1 MTSPSSPRLRVLLA
15 DDHVVLRQGLRAILQ
30 QEGFRVVGE
39 APDGHTAIKM
49 CIILQP
55 EIAILDLGMP
65 LLNGIDAAREIR
77 KSSPNTKIILLT
89 MYADELCVL
98 AALRAGITGY
108 VLKNNAFSNLT
119 RAIDAVSR
127 GETYLS
133 PAVAGTV
140 VNAYL
145 SGATPPPGNPLSDR
159 ERQVLQLIAEGS
171 NMKQVGA
178 TLGISGKTADTH
190 RGRIMHKLRIISTAG
205 LVRYALKHGLIIEP
219 SPGPADTQGDSG
231 WH

>member
-15 DDHVVLRQGLRAILQ
+15 DDHVVVRQGLRAILQ
-30 QEGFRVVGE
+30 QEGFQVVGE

-55 EIAILDLGMP
+55 EIAILDLSMP

-77 KSSPNTKIILLT
+77 KCSPNTKIILLT

-98 AALRAGITGY
+98 NALRAHITGY

-127 GETYLS
+127 GEIYLS

-145 SGATPPPGNPLSDR
+145 SGATPPPVDPLSDR

-190 RGRIMHKLRIISTAG
+190 RGRIMHKLSIISTAG
-205 LVRYALKHGLIIEP
+205 LVRYALKHGLTVDP
-219 SPGPADTQGDSG
+219 SSGPADTQGLLG